1 MPQYQSYLL
10 RLWPTKTAGSTVWH
24 ASLENAKSGE
34 RTNFA
39 SLEDMFVFIRQQTRS
54 EVSMSLD
61 EER

>member
-39 SLEDMFVFIRQQTRS
+39 SLEDMFFFIRGRTCG
-54 EVSMSLD
+54 EVNISPD